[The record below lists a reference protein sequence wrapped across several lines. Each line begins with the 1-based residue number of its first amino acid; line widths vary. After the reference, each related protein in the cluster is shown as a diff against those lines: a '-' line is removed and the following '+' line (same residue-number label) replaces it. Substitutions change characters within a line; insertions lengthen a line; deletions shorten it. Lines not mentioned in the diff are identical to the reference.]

1 MLEGPLVLMAV
12 MLLQLGGVP
21 NYLISKLG
29 KGAWVAWML
38 LVVGQFLST
47 FAVATSNV
55 LSYASFE
62 ARFRQCFVELNT
74 GHAFL
79 NVILPSTALLP
90 LLITPLFTMLVY
102 VQ

>member
-38 LVVGQFLST
+38 LVRHNSRLPNNYPRKHKNKTREKTPAVIE
-47 FAVATSNV
+47 FA
-55 LSYASFE
+55 
-62 ARFRQCFVELNT
+62 R
-74 GHAFL
+74 
-79 NVILPSTALLP
+79 IWW
-90 LLITPLFTMLVY
+90 LVC
-102 VQ
+102 